1 MARQLTE
8 VLVALGSADLLLL
21 SKEVQLQN
29 LPPRI
34 KENHDGFLKS
44 NPKLNQDS
52 ICQSMRQNTSSP
64 NLSIFGGGSQEK

>member
-8 VLVALGSADLLLL
+8 VLVALGSDDLLLL

-44 NPKLNQDS
+44 NPKLN
-52 ICQSMRQNTSSP
+52 
-64 NLSIFGGGSQEK
+64 